1 MGHAV
6 RGLGVWSYGIINLF
20 HILGV
25 ATLLGSAFALDL
37 KLLGAF
43 SRAPLS
49 MVSATAVPLAVGG
62 FCVATL
68 SGICLIS
75 ANATDYIGNPFLLIK
90 FPAIAV
96 ALVNVALVHRL
107 PAWKVRWTHSPSP
120 RERKQLALFGG
131 ISLAAWLT
139 AAAAGRMIGYW

>member
-1 MGHAV
+1 M

-25 ATLLGSAFALDL
+25 ATLLGSALALDL

-43 SRAPLS
+43 PRAPLS
-49 MVSATAVPLAVGG
+49 IVSATTVPLAMGG
-62 FCVATL
+62 FVVAAL
-68 SGICLIS
+68 SGVCLIS
-75 ANATDYIGNPFLLIK
+75 TNATDYVGNPFLLIK

-96 ALVNVALVHRL
+96 ALVNVVLVHRL
-107 PAWKVRWTHSPSP
+107 PAWRVRWTYPPSP
-120 RERKQLALFGG
+120 REQKQLALFGG
-131 ISLAAWLT
+131 VSLAAWLT